1 MSATS
6 AGAGCGVVLGIVF
19 PLLGQQFGLLSM
31 SALVPA
37 IEYILI
43 GAVIGGLIGAVIG
56 YGLGR
61 RYAAKHPLPTAG
73 GASGAE
79 TPPAQ

>member
-19 PLLGQQFGLLSM
+19 VLLAQQFGFLSL
-31 SALVPA
+31 SALIPS

-43 GAVIGGLIGAVIG
+43 GAVVAGLIGAVIG

-61 RYAAKHPLPTAG
+61 RYASKHPPSGISADASAG
-73 GASGAE
+73 T
-79 TPPAQ
+79 TPPQ